1 MRVALF
7 AVLVIG
13 VGGYLLSRCL
23 SRVTTEMN
31 QSDVLKAM
39 DALLK
44 DGPRPRARFA
54 GDPDRFRM
62 RGEA

>member
-13 VGGYLLSRCL
+13 ASVYVLSRCL
-23 SRVTTEMN
+23 SKVEAEMT

-39 DALLK
+39 RALMD
-44 DGPRPRARFA
+44 DGPRPRVRYAE
-54 GDPDRFRM
+54 PDNRFRM